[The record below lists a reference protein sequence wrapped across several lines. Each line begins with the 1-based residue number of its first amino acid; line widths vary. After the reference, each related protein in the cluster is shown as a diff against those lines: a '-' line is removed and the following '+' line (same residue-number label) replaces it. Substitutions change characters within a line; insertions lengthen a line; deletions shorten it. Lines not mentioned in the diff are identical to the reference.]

1 MPGLQGHEPAAAVQ
15 RILPDT
21 KIILMSGYAEALAGE
36 DLEPRLRLV
45 DRPFTRAT
53 LLDAIHAAE
62 RS

>member
-1 MPGLQGHEPAAAVQ
+1 VQ
-15 RILPDT
+15 RIRPDT